1 VSAAFVVARLSVR
14 EVSRRRTVVA
24 LVVLLPFWF
33 YLVRH
38 DLPGQSTRMLTI
50 GIAWAIS
57 TLTLFVVIG
66 ARRVDPR
73 LRLTGAPAAA
83 LAGGRLLAMTL
94 GGVTLALV
102 YWGVVVL
109 DQDVNRPWALGPQM
123 VLTACV
129 AAPFGSL
136 VGAVL
141 PRELEGAL
149 ALFTVATLQMLADPA
164 GTLAK
169 FLPFWS
175 TRELGTY
182 AIDPVGPD
190 YFTRGLLHALATW
203 TLCTTI
209 TLALFTWRLRL
220 TKHPEPLPG

>member
-1 VSAAFVVARLSVR
+1 VSAALVVARLSAR

-38 DLPGQSTRMLTI
+38 DLAGQSTRMLTI

-73 LRLTGAPAAA
+73 LRLTGASAVSLVAGRLVAMTAGGVLLA
-83 LAGGRLLAMTL
+83 LAYW
-94 GGVTLALV
+94 ALV
-102 YWGVVVL
+102 VA
-109 DQDVNRPWALGPQM
+109 DQDVNRPWALGPM
-123 VLTACV
+123 MLLTACV

-136 VGAVL
+136 VGALL

-149 ALFTVATLQMLADPA
+149 ALFTVAAITMLADPA

-175 TRELGTY
+175 SRELGTY
-182 AIDPVGPD
+182 AIDPVDAG
-190 YFTRGLLHALATW
+190 YLTRGLAHAAATW
-203 TLCTTI
+203 LVCVLV
-209 TLALFTWRLRL
+209 TLAVSSRRLRL
-220 TKHPEPLPG
+220 AKYPEPTG